1 MHDIYRL
8 NHYLEY
14 HYWIIGLHARFPFC
28 RILFA
33 NYSFRTIQKLL
44 TKHLKMFMLNDT
56 SIGYSSV
63 SIIHY
68 SITLIVSSIIDL
80 CFKRYGAILQTPQT
94 ITIELI
100 YRTCINN
107 LIGKSCQFFTILPK
121 SQFRRHSTPFNRPA
135 ISLL

>member
-1 MHDIYRL
+1 M
-8 NHYLEY
+8 
-14 HYWIIGLHARFPFC
+14 
-28 RILFA
+28 
-33 NYSFRTIQKLL
+33 L

-121 SQFRRHSTPFNRPA
+121 ITIQTTLYNFLRMGIDNFCVTPDRLA
-135 ISLL
+135 EVRKRVTEVDLEV